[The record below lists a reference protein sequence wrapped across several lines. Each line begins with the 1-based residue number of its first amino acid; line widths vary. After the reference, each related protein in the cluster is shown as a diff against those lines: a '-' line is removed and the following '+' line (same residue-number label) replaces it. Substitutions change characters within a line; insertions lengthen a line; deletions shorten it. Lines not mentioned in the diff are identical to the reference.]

1 MTKAKA
7 LKDLLAKVE
16 AGELKKWH
24 EALAIGLFPD
34 DRHILLM
41 SAYGGSLDAAKALHE
56 VVLPGGIVAGMI
68 MWDDLCR
75 VELAQT
81 HERDGDVWHG
91 SSDLASIGECDDLA
105 RAWLIAILKALIA
118 EEEK

>member
-1 MTKAKA
+1 MSDRKEA

-41 SAYGGSLDAAKALHE
+41 SAYDGSLDAALALHRA
-56 VVLPGGIVAGMI
+56 VLPGWAVNSMLVWG
-68 MWDDLCR
+68 DLCR
-75 VELAQT
+75 VELVQA
-81 HERDGDVWHG
+81 HEKDGGMWHG
-91 SSDLASIGECDDLA
+91 SGDLSVEAECHDIA
-105 RAWLIAILKALIA
+105 RAQLIAILKALIA
-118 EEEK
+118 QED